1 MSSDWQKTLKLHEL
15 SRGPVAFRLE
25 AGAEDRTAIA
35 RQLGLESLA
44 ALNAEITAKSWF
56 DGVEILGRVQAV
68 VGQIC
73 GVTLDPFEQPVD
85 SRFEIRAVPANS
97 PHAPPA
103 DGGVTELDLEAP
115 DAPDVM
121 AGDMI
126 DITAYVIE
134 QLALELDPFPRKPGA
149 TFSYEPPVEEISP
162 FAALRKL
169 NEPKP

>member
-1 MSSDWQKTLKLHEL
+1 MSSPWRKTLKLHEL

-25 AGAEDRTAIA
+25 AGEEDRPAIA
-35 RQLGLESLA
+35 LQLGLESLA
-44 ALNAEITAKSWF
+44 VLNAEITAKPWF
-56 DGVEILGRVQAV
+56 DGVEITGRVQAV
-68 VGQIC
+68 VEQIC

-85 SRFEIRAVPANS
+85 SLFEIRAVPANS

-103 DGGVTELDLEAP
+103 DGGGIDLDLEAP

-121 AGDMI
+121 AGDTI

-149 TFSYEPPVEEISP
+149 TFSYEAPAEETSP

-169 NEPKP
+169 SPPKP